1 MADISFK
8 LLIKISLLFCLTFCM
23 ACDSDSETPQE
34 EIPIETE
41 LQWQLSAIIEN
52 GEKLATPG
60 NCMSAYLIF
69 EEGDKFDGRV
79 GVNQLKGTFKAYPSS
94 GKVSMEYSLTQVA
107 SLEPNVME
115 FEKMYMKFF
124 DKITSYTYTKSDN
137 NLKLYYGDNSYLEYQ
152 SKEVEKIREQP
163 ANAIKTNLNWKLVKF
178 EETGGEITI
187 PKELI
192 EAAKAYVIQFKDDG
206 SFDGYTSA
214 NEIKGS
220 YTSNMATGKIELK
233 LEQQTQ
239 VADILYGDFEKI
251 YLDNLFKRVY
261 SYSQSDDGLYL
272 YFNKNSYLKYQ
283 AK

>member
-79 GVNQLKGTFKAYPSS
+79 GVNQLKGTFKADPSS

-137 NLKLYYGDNSYLEYQ
+137 NLKL
-152 SKEVEKIREQP
+152 KIREQP

-187 PKELI
+187 PKELV

-251 YLDNLFKRVY
+251 YLGNLFKRVY

>member
-1 MADISFK
+1 M
-8 LLIKISLLFCLTFCM
+8 
-23 ACDSDSETPQE
+23 
-34 EIPIETE
+34 
-41 LQWQLSAIIEN
+41 
-52 GEKLATPG
+52 
-60 NCMSAYLIF
+60 
-69 EEGDKFDGRV
+69 
-79 GVNQLKGTFKAYPSS
+79 
-94 GKVSMEYSLTQVA
+94 
-107 SLEPNVME
+107 
-115 FEKMYMKFF
+115 
-124 DKITSYTYTKSDN
+124 
-137 NLKLYYGDNSYLEYQ
+137 
-152 SKEVEKIREQP
+152 
-163 ANAIKTNLNWKLVKF
+163 KF

>member
-79 GVNQLKGTFKAYPSS
+79 GVNQLRGTFKADPSS
-94 GKVSMEYSLTQVA
+94 GTVSMEYSLTQVA

-115 FEKMYMKFF
+115 FEER
-124 DKITSYTYTKSDN
+124 
-137 NLKLYYGDNSYLEYQ
+137 G
-152 SKEVEKIREQP
+152 EQP

-187 PKELI
+187 PKELV